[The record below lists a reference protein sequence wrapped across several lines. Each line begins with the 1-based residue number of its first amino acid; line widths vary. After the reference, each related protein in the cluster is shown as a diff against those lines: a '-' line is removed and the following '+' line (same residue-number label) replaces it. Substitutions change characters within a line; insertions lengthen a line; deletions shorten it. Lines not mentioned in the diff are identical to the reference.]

1 MGKKNKAPK
10 APKGYKKL
18 IDATIK
24 ATQDSYQLSQD
35 QLAWAKQTYAND
47 KEILDRVT
55 NASLARQNETDQWA
69 REDRARYTGTF
80 QPLEDELVADAR
92 SYASPERQE
101 FEAGR
106 ASAEVAQTFDAAR
119 ENAARNL
126 ESFGVDPS
134 STRFAALDLGARVQ
148 QAAAQAGAA
157 NQGRLQAEETG
168 RNLRMSAIDIG
179 RGMPA
184 QIAGTQATAMQSGN
198 SGANTQLAGTAS
210 GASTMGTGVQ
220 WSGAG
225 TGAANAGSGLLN
237 GQFAAQNAAYKTQQ
251 ESSSGIGG
259 LIGAGLGVAQ
269 NAGWLAALSEGGTVP
284 PTASPTGGR
293 AIDDV
298 DARLTAGEFVIP
310 REAVSWYGEKHFQQ
324 LIEKSKKEREGATAK
339 PSAALVPDRPP
350 TFTSRPQ
357 SALALG

>member
-1 MGKKNKAPK
+1 
-10 APKGYKKL
+10 
-18 IDATIK
+18 
-24 ATQDSYQLSQD
+24 
-35 QLAWAKQTYAND
+35 
-47 KEILDRVT
+47 
-55 NASLARQNETDQWA
+55 
-69 REDRARYTGTF
+69 
-80 QPLEDELVADAR
+80 
-92 SYASPERQE
+92 
-101 FEAGR
+101 
-106 ASAEVAQTFDAAR
+106 
-119 ENAARNL
+119 
-126 ESFGVDPS
+126 
-134 STRFAALDLGARVQ
+134 
-148 QAAAQAGAA
+148 
-157 NQGRLQAEETG
+157 
-168 RNLRMSAIDIG
+168 MSAIDIG